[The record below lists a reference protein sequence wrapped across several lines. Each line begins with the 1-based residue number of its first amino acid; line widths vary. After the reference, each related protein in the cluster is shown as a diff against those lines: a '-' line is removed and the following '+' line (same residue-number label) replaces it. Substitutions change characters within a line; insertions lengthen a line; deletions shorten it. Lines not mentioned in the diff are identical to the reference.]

1 MATGLQTKT
10 FTSAGASLTTSFT
23 TVNALLASTNVN
35 MNVPEGFTKCV
46 RLSMSCTPQQD
57 SATDGISIF
66 KLSSDGVVTQQ
77 IFAGPGWSNQAAGP
91 LGGNTGEPVVIES
104 ASGIFDVNAGN
115 AIDIAVGVT
124 TAEVCDVAI
133 SLTFA

>member
-1 MATGLQTKT
+1 MSGLQTKT
-10 FTSAGASLTTSFT
+10 FTAAAASLSTSFT
-23 TVNALLASTNVN
+23 TVNSILASTNVN
-35 MNVPEGFTKCV
+35 MNVPEGFSKCV

-57 SATDGISIF
+57 SATDGISVF

-115 AIDIAVGVT
+115 AIDIGVGVT
-124 TAEVCDVAI
+124 TAETCDVAV

>member
-1 MATGLQTKT
+1 MSGLQTKT
-10 FTSAGASLTTSFT
+10 FTAAAASLSTSFT
-23 TVNALLASTNVN
+23 TVNAILASTNVN

-46 RLSMSCTPQQD
+46 RLSMSCTPNQD
-57 SATDGISIF
+57 STTDGISVF

-115 AIDIAVGVT
+115 AIDLSVGVT
-124 TAEVCDVAI
+124 TAETCDVAI